1 MPEQGIKGFNV
12 KKSGS
17 ERAGNE
23 MSVRCAEKQRRGEER
38 RGVEWKV
45 KVFLLIN
52 LASRLIPEECLARLS
67 K

>member
-1 MPEQGIKGFNV
+1 
-12 KKSGS
+12 
-17 ERAGNE
+17 